1 MEIIEKQTIKEV
13 PVDGNYGCGYGRKD
27 INGKANAGL
36 TLGKL

>member
-13 PVDGNYGCGYGRKD
+13 PVDGNYECGYGKKD